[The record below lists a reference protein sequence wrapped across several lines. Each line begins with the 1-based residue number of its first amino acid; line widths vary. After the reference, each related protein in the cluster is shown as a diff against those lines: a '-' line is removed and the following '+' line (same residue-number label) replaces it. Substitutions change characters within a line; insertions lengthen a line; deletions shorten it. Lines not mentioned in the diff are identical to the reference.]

1 MTAFDYAVLLIIGLS
16 ILLSVM
22 RGLVRE
28 VMSLV
33 SWVAAFWIAN
43 AYTAQLAPLLPQEI
57 PNVSLRLLAAFL
69 ILFLATLLVLSLV
82 TIAASEFVKTLGLGP
97 MDRVLGAS
105 FGLARGLLIVVTLL
119 LLAGL
124 TSLPRQG
131 VWRNAMFSAP
141 LEAVAMQVK
150 PWLPD
155 DLAKRI
161 NYE

>member
-57 PNVSLRLLAAFL
+57 PNVSLRFLAAFL
-69 ILFLATLLVLSLV
+69 ILFLATLLVMSLV
-82 TIAASEFVKTLGLGP
+82 TIAVAEFVKTLGLGP

-105 FGLARGLLIVVTLL
+105 FGLARGLLIVITLL
-119 LLAGL
+119 LMAGL

-150 PWLPD
+150 TWLPD